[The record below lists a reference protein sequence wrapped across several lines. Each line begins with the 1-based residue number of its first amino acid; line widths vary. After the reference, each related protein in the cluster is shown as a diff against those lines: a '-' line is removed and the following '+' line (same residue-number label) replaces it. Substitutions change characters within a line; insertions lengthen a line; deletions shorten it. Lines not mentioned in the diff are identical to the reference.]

1 MEMLRPSLNEVQ
13 NERSCLE
20 NKLQEQRAK
29 RRSLEPELDKTKA
42 KLAQVKDTY
51 FKKTEISKVLNHK
64 VGQFQISANSIE
76 EENQTRRRTI
86 AEKNDQ
92 ISSEEKESQL
102 EEIKAFEENLA
113 AIADKL
119 VLARKFYDDGNLSQ
133 EISDIEERKEQME
146 SKAADFYK
154 EMVAL
159 ESNFEKIQLNRQEK
173 GEDLGDSGIDM
184 DTRKTIKSLLQEV
197 KEECE
202 RATALLQNVDEAL
215 KDDQEMLEKVKE

>member
-1 MEMLRPSLNEVQ
+1 MLRPSLNEVQ

-51 FKKTEISKVLNHK
+51 FKKPEISKVLNHK

-86 AEKNDQ
+86 AEKSDQ
-92 ISSEEKESQL
+92 ISSLKESQL

-133 EISDIEERKEQME
+133 ELSDIEERKEQME

-159 ESNFEKIQLNRQEK
+159 ESNFEQIQLNRQEK

-184 DTRKTIKSLLQEV
+184 ATRKTIKSLLQEV
-197 KEECE
+197 KKECE

-215 KDDQEMLEKVKE
+215 KDDQDKLEKVKE